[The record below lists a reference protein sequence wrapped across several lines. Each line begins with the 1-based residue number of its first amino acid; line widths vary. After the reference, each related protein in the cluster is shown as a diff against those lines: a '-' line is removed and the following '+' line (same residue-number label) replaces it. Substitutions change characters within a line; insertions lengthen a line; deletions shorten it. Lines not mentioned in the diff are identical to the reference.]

1 MAEEARLNIRFK
13 DKETVSK
20 LEKLAQKKGLSMN
33 QFVCEIIE
41 NYLAVSDKYV
51 LTALPLVVK
60 SMIKEELDTLET
72 THKDVLKDIY
82 ITMIKLRK
90 VTETLVTFL
99 LPEFNEA
106 EYDTLKT
113 DELLKLLNALESWKN
128 E

>member
-13 DKETVSK
+13 DKETVAK
-20 LEKLAQKKGLSMN
+20 LEKLAQEKGLSMN

-113 DELLKLLNALESWKN
+113 DELLKLLNALEN
-128 E
+128 

>member
-20 LEKLAQKKGLSMN
+20 LEKLAQEKGLSMN

-113 DELLKLLNALESWKN
+113 DELLKLLNALEN
-128 E
+128 

>member
-113 DELLKLLNALESWKN
+113 DELLKLLNALES
-128 E
+128 

>member
-1 MAEEARLNIRFK
+1 MTEEARLNIRFK

-106 EYDTLKT
+106 EYDTLNT
-113 DELLKLLNALESWKN
+113 DELLKLLNALES
-128 E
+128 

>member
-20 LEKLAQKKGLSMN
+20 LEKLAQEKGLSMN

-113 DELLKLLNALESWKN
+113 DELLKLLNALES
-128 E
+128 

>member
-1 MAEEARLNIRFK
+1 MAEARLNIRFK

-113 DELLKLLNALESWKN
+113 DELLKLLNALEN
-128 E
+128 